1 MVVKCKLI
9 DQCLDCRE
17 GHIDVFNEI
26 VRTTGSIVPETVA
39 STIYCKHMNVCEKYR
54 KSMEGDHLIMVPLSH
69 FMDEEPG
76 GDTLYSVESFEEGD
90 GINE

>member
-26 VRTTGSIVPETVA
+26 VRTTGSIMPETVA

-54 KSMEGDHLIMVPLSH
+54 TCMEGDHLVMVPLNH
-69 FMDEEPG
+69 FIDEAGE
-76 GDTLYSVESFEEGD
+76 DQLYSVEAFEEGD